1 MFSAI
6 FINMNKSAILKLDKL
21 IQEILIE
28 ETDPNSPFYVKPK
41 PSLEDLGIYPNYM
54 SIGPSDRLTKANYTT
69 LGTKARVDA
78 AAAWL
83 QSYKTDPFGAKE
95 KDVAAADQRAAKA
108 IAKTIYDG
116 KGVFWDD
123 EASVIKVIG
132 KIKNSKQYDNVK
144 TEFKIISGGK
154 DLVTYIRSFTT
165 IMDRLAIVYV
175 LKDII
180 SIPTLKTI
188 VTYGDYKTA
197 TYITPSISDKHD
209 IGTPTAAGSNMLT
222 LMTTNPTA
230 WYGAQKTAD
239 DANTT
244 FADFWHMFSGDYDP
258 WMETHSTWDTFIN
271 GANGKQDGIR
281 SEVYSVEGLITTTIT
296 SMLPGPSK
304 VLTSIFFGLLVAD
317 DIIRLQSK
325 KNDIWVW
332 VDLLFD
338 LMGVFAGPVAASG
351 RSMLKPIGQ
360 LLVKFAS
367 GVKGKALI
375 PFIEAVQRVAG
386 SFGATKFGQML
397 KKLGSGIGTA
407 ITSIINTFINNL
419 VSMLNTITKTFPSL
433 ASWCKQI
440 INVISGIG
448 SVIGRLVSG
457 IWTSLKI
464 LWWIISAPAKSA
476 SWIIQ
481 KLTPG
486 TKEVKLA
493 FGTGGKVGVYAAGFY
508 YIILP
513 EIRDLINPEIPNPME
528 LTAVNAIT
536 MLNSVQTGLTK
547 IPPGEITCYERDDA
561 GKMTAVGV
569 YEQIY
574 IDVEGKDI
582 PLICEMHTETIK
594 GNWIQIGITPSVEDY
609 QIGNVNQT
617 LYWVDIRQ
625 LVIVNKQ
632 SLKKYII
639 KNSSKTN
646 D

>member
-1 MFSAI
+1 MFFAI
-6 FINMNKSAILKLDKL
+6 FINMNKSATLKLDKF
-21 IQEILIE
+21 IQEILAE
-28 ETDPNSPFYVKPK
+28 DPDPTSPFYVKP
-41 PSLEDLGIYPNYM
+41 LPNYLPAGALDVNNNPN
-54 SIGPSDRLTKANYTT
+54 IKYADRLQKKNYASIIPLIKDSPEVVQAN
-69 LGTKARVDA
+69 
-78 AAAWL
+78 
-83 QSYKTDPFGAKE
+83 
-95 KDVAAADQRAAKA
+95 A

-116 KGVFWDD
+116 KGIFWDD
-123 EASVIKVIG
+123 EASVIKIIG

-144 TEFKIISGGK
+144 AQFNGISGGK

-165 IMDRLAIVYV
+165 IMDRLAMVYV

-197 TYITPSISDKHD
+197 ILVQPSFSDKRD

-222 LMTTNPTA
+222 IMTTNPTV

-239 DANTT
+239 DAGTT
-244 FADFWHMFSGDYDP
+244 FADFWHKFTGEYDP
-258 WMETHSTWDTFIN
+258 WAETHNTWDTFIN
-271 GANGKQDGIR
+271 GANGKNDGIR
-281 SEVYSVEGLITTTIT
+281 SEVYSVEGIITTTIT

-304 VLTSIFFGLLVAD
+304 ILTSIFFGLLVAD
-317 DIIRLQSK
+317 DIIRLTSK
-325 KNDIWVW
+325 KNDPMVW
-332 VDLLFD
+332 MDLLFD
-338 LMGVFAGPVAASG
+338 SIGVFAGGASTIAK
-351 RSMLKPIGQ
+351 SILKPIAQ

-375 PFIEAVQRVAG
+375 PFVEAVQRVAG

-407 ITSIINTFINNL
+407 ITSLINTFTSSL
-419 VSMLNTITKTFPSL
+419 VSMLNTIAKTLPSL
-433 ASWCKQI
+433 ATWCKQI
-440 INVISGIG
+440 INIISNIG
-448 SVIGRLVSG
+448 SVISKLASG
-457 IWTSLKI
+457 FWRVIKI

-481 KLTPG
+481 KLMPG
-486 TKEVKLA
+486 SDKVKLA
-493 FGTGGKVGVYAAGFY
+493 FGAGGKVGVYALGFE

-513 EIRDLINPEIPNPME
+513 EIQDLINPEIPNPME
-528 LTAVNAIT
+528 VVAVNVIT
-536 MLNSVQTGLTK
+536 MLKGVQTGLTK
-547 IPPGEITCYERDDA
+547 IPPGEIACYEKDENDKFTYA
-561 GKMTAVGV
+561 GV

-574 IDVEGKDI
+574 IPSEVVEGENI

-594 GNWIQIGITPSVEDY
+594 GNWIQIGITPTPEDFD
-609 QIGNVNQT
+609 IGNVNQT
-617 LYWVDIRQ
+617 LYWVDKRQ

-639 KNSSKTN
+639 KAPSKTN